1 MFATDDTIVA
11 IATPPGRGALGVVRL
26 SGPRALET
34 AGALLACGATLQPR
48 HATFTRV
55 VRRPGAAERPNAR
68 EADPALDE
76 RPIAREAD
84 PATAIDE
91 VVATLFPSPHSY
103 TGEDVIEITAHGSP
117 VILQTIVRS
126 AIANGARLAEPGEF
140 TLRAFLNGKRD
151 LVQSEAVADLI
162 DAATPLQARIAFDQ
176 LDGTLTERITAIDA
190 QLFDLIARLEASID
204 FPDEGYHFVEPSR
217 AADDV
222 GAVIAAIDSLLAG
235 ARKGRLI
242 REGARVVI

>member
-26 SGPRALET
+26 SGPRALEI

-48 HATFTRV
+48 HATFTRFV
-55 VRRPGAAERPNAR
+55 RRPDSAEQSVRRPGAAERST
-68 EADPALDE
+68 
-76 RPIAREAD
+76 AREAD

-140 TLRAFLNGKRD
+140 
-151 LVQSEAVADLI
+151 
-162 DAATPLQARIAFDQ
+162 
-176 LDGTLTERITAIDA
+176 
-190 QLFDLIARLEASID
+190 
-204 FPDEGYHFVEPSR
+204 
-217 AADDV
+217 
-222 GAVIAAIDSLLAG
+222 
-235 ARKGRLI
+235 
-242 REGARVVI
+242 